1 MKKVTVS
8 LDEKLIQ
15 RSRDY
20 ARQKGTTL
28 NQLIRDLLAQTVDQD
43 RKQRVTSFL
52 DWYDQ
57 SQITP
62 KDGSW
67 LSREEAHER

>member
-8 LDEKLIQ
+8 LDEELIQ

-20 ARQKGTTL
+20 AEQQGTTL
-28 NQLIRDLLAQTVDQD
+28 NQLISDLLARTVAQD
-43 RKQRVTSFL
+43 RKQRVSSFL
-52 DWYDQ
+52 EWSDQ

>member
-1 MKKVTVS
+1 VKKVTVS

-43 RKQRVTSFL
+43 RKQRVSSFL
-52 DWYDQ
+52 DWCDQ